1 MFLFITEDFMD
12 LATEL
17 LFQYISCS
25 YLSRSIPFFSLSSRN
40 FNTSHVLIY
49 QRAGLSGVQ
58 RIVNFNTSHVL
69 IYLILLGTIKWIR
82 HISIHLMFLFIE
94 REQLTL
100 KRKGEFQYISC
111 SYLSLWK
118 VILEDYKKEFQY
130 ISCSYLSRRETVPFL
145 KLLFQYISCSYL
157 STCIVLLPCRIRYF
171 NTSHVLIY
179 RYQSFCNF
187 LVYFISI
194 HLMFLF
200 IYRRGKR

>member
-82 HISIHLMFLFIE
+82 HISIHLMFLFIAID
-94 REQLTL
+94 T
-100 KRKGEFQYISC
+100 G
-111 SYLSLWK
+111 
-118 VILEDYKKEFQY
+118 KK
-130 ISCSYLSRRETVPFL
+130 PFD
-145 KLLFQYISCSYL
+145 I
-157 STCIVLLPCRIRYF
+157 
-171 NTSHVLIY
+171 N
-179 RYQSFCNF
+179 
-187 LVYFISI
+187 ISI

-200 IYRRGKR
+200 IEWPELAKRYFD